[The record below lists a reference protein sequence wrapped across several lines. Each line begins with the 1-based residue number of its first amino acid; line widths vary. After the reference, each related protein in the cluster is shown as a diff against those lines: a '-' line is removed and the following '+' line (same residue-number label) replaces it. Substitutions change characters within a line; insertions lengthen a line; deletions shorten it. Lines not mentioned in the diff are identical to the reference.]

1 MSQTL
6 ADDSEVVFDQPEES
20 AGGMEPEGP
29 IPNRHKEEAWLEAT
43 EPCRGARPRR
53 MEFDRPVN
61 GGLGATLGGV
71 EDEDKLRNGVV
82 PVLRPEQQIQQEEEV
97 QTPPRREPRRNE
109 GHQPRGPRVMTDESV
124 LGPGDLAGQRKE
136 IADRHRPNNE
146 WSPVAA
152 LEDTVSRMQRD
163 LEELQTENRFLRTPR
178 APWPV
183 PLVRQAAPTTTK
195 VPWFNGSTSWEQYQQ
210 VFDAIV
216 LSNGWGDVTAALQL
230 LSHLQ
235 DDALSVALL
244 ILMPLQASRKELTDA
259 LSSHYGTPGR
269 LANYRRE
276 FDKTVRKR
284 GEDPSKFAI
293 TLETLAVKAFG
304 NMGQTARLRLIRD
317 RFIAGHESC
326 DLRRY
331 LDCVPPDT
339 PLRDI
344 VDRCR
349 VWESHGN
356 TEVRRVSKPMPEPV
370 YPTYV
375 VEQPDYE
382 TEPVCVVT
390 VNKPNSQVDQSEE
403 LLKKLLEVLTPTA
416 GGGGTDTTAKGTRAP
431 DVTPLEKLVQ
441 LLLSETAKREP
452 APPTPAEPTGLEALR
467 QTYFTG
473 QQSPRQGPRFRQVR
487 RNWSDVKC
495 FSCGKTGHSA
505 TRCPT
510 LDVTFPFIL
519 PGWKAEKTPTGYLMI
534 SPKMTTDRRRA
545 ENED

>member
-1 MSQTL
+1 M
-6 ADDSEVVFDQPEES
+6 
-20 AGGMEPEGP
+20 
-29 IPNRHKEEAWLEAT
+29 
-43 EPCRGARPRR
+43 
-53 MEFDRPVN
+53 
-61 GGLGATLGGV
+61 
-71 EDEDKLRNGVV
+71 
-82 PVLRPEQQIQQEEEV
+82 
-97 QTPPRREPRRNE
+97 
-109 GHQPRGPRVMTDESV
+109 
-124 LGPGDLAGQRKE
+124 
-136 IADRHRPNNE
+136 
-146 WSPVAA
+146 
-152 LEDTVSRMQRD
+152 SRMQKRIYR
-163 LEELQTENRFLRTPR
+163 RFLRTPR
-178 APWPV
+178 APGPV
-183 PLVRQAAPTTTK
+183 PLVRQAALTTTK

-216 LSNGWGDVTAALQL
+216 LSNGWGDATAALQL

-244 ILMPLQASRKELTDA
+244 LPMPLQASRRELTDA
-259 LSSHYGTPGR
+259 LSSHYGSPGR

-276 FDKTVRKR
+276 FDETGRKR
-284 GEDPSKFAI
+284 GEDPSNFAI

-304 NMGQTARLRLIRD
+304 NMSQTARLRLIRD

-349 VWESHGN
+349 VWESHADP
-356 TEVRRVSKPMPEPV
+356 EVRRISKPMPEPD
-370 YPTYV
+370 YLTYV
-375 VEQPDYE
+375 VKQPDYE

-390 VNKPNSQVDQSEE
+390 VNKPNSPVDQSEE
-403 LLKKLLEVLTPTA
+403 LLKKLLAVLTPTVPPPA
-416 GGGGTDTTAKGTRAP
+416 RAP
-431 DVTPLEKLVQ
+431 DLSPLDKLVQ
-441 LLLSETAKREP
+441 LLLSEAAMREP
-452 APPTPAEPTGLEALR
+452 VPPTPAEPPGLETLL
-467 QTYFTG
+467 QTYFTE
-473 QQSPRQGPRFRQVR
+473 QQSPRQGTRFRQVR

-505 TRCPT
+505 THCPT

-534 SPKMTTDRRRA
+534 SPKMAMDRRRA